1 MNENQPVS
9 VRYIVNDVDE
19 SIAFYKD
26 FLGFELVMHPAPPF
40 AILSKG
46 NLRLL
51 LSQPGSGGGGH
62 ALPGGQL
69 PKPGGWN
76 RIHLPV
82 ENLQSVY
89 STLKEKGAGF
99 KSEIIEGVGGRQAL
113 LEDPSGNLVELFEY
127 TMQKEKG

>member
-1 MNENQPVS
+1 MNEDQTVS
-9 VRYIVNDVDE
+9 VRYIVHDVE
-19 SIAFYKD
+19 EAIRFYKD

-40 AILSKG
+40 AIISSG

-62 ALPGGQL
+62 ALPDGQL

-82 ENLQSVY
+82 KNLQSVY
-89 STLKEKGAGF
+89 IALKEKGAKF
-99 KSEIIEGVGGRQAL
+99 KNEIIEGVGGKQAL
-113 LEDPSGNLVELFEY
+113 LEDPSGNLIELFEY
-127 TMQKEKG
+127 SVQGK

>member
-1 MNENQPVS
+1 VKDEQTVY
-9 VRYIVNDVDE
+9 VRYIVNNVNE
-19 SIAFYKD
+19 AINFYKE

-40 AILSKG
+40 AIISLN

-76 RIHLPV
+76 RIHIPV
-82 ENLQSVY
+82 KNLNSVY
-89 STLKEKGAGF
+89 AELKKKDATF
-99 KSEIIEGVGGRQAL
+99 KSGIIEGIGGKQAL
-113 LEDPSGNLVELFEY
+113 LQDPSGNLIELFES
-127 TMQKEKG
+127 TM

>member
-1 MNENQPVS
+1 MMEDSQTVY

-19 SIAFYKD
+19 TITFYKK

-40 AILSKG
+40 AILSLN

-62 ALPGGQL
+62 ASPDGQL

-76 RIHLPV
+76 RIHIPV
-82 ENLQSVY
+82 ENLNSLY
-89 STLKEKGAGF
+89 SKLKEEGATF
-99 KSEIIEGVGGRQAL
+99 KTEIIEGIGGNQAL
-113 LEDPSGNLVELFEY
+113 LQDPSGNLIELFESRS
-127 TMQKEKG
+127 

>member
-1 MNENQPVS
+1 MMEDPQTVY

-19 SIAFYKD
+19 TITFYKK

-40 AILSKG
+40 AILSLN

-62 ALPGGQL
+62 ASPDGQL

-76 RIHLPV
+76 RIHIPV
-82 ENLQSVY
+82 ENLNSLY
-89 STLKEKGAGF
+89 SKLKEEGATF
-99 KSEIIEGVGGRQAL
+99 KTEIIEGIGGNQAL
-113 LEDPSGNLVELFEY
+113 LQDPSGNLIELFESRS
-127 TMQKEKG
+127 

>member
-1 MNENQPVS
+1 MNEDQTVS
-9 VRYIVNDVDE
+9 VRYIVHDVDE
-19 SIAFYKD
+19 AIRFYKN

-40 AILSKG
+40 AIISSG

-62 ALPGGQL
+62 ALPDGQL

-82 ENLQSVY
+82 KNLQSVY
-89 STLKEKGAGF
+89 TALKEKGAKF
-99 KSEIIEGVGGRQAL
+99 KNEIIEGVGGKQAL
-113 LEDPSGNLVELFEY
+113 LEDPSGNLIELFEY
-127 TMQKEKG
+127 SIQEK

>member
-1 MNENQPVS
+1 MKDEQTVY
-9 VRYIVNDVDE
+9 VRYIVNNVNE
-19 SIAFYKD
+19 AINFYKE

-40 AILSKG
+40 AIISLN

-76 RIHLPV
+76 RIHIPV
-82 ENLQSVY
+82 KNLNSVY
-89 STLKEKGAGF
+89 TELKKKDATF
-99 KSEIIEGVGGRQAL
+99 KSGIIEGIGGKQAL
-113 LEDPSGNLVELFEY
+113 LQDPSGNLIELFES
-127 TMQKEKG
+127 TM

>member
-62 ALPGGQL
+62 ALPDGQM
-69 PKPGGWN
+69 PVPGGWN

-82 ENLQSVY
+82 ESLQAVY
-89 STLKEKGAGF
+89 GTLKGKGAIF
-99 KSEIIEGVGGRQAL
+99 KSEIIEGVGGKQAL

>member
-1 MNENQPVS
+1 MNEDQTVS
-9 VRYIVNDVDE
+9 VRYIVHDVE
-19 SIAFYKD
+19 EAIRFYKD

-40 AILSKG
+40 AIISSG

-62 ALPGGQL
+62 ALPDGQL

-82 ENLQSVY
+82 KNLQSVY
-89 STLKEKGAGF
+89 TSLKEKGAKF
-99 KSEIIEGVGGRQAL
+99 KNEIIEGVGGKQAL
-113 LEDPSGNLVELFEY
+113 LEDPSGNLIELFEY
-127 TMQKEKG
+127 GMQEK

>member
-1 MNENQPVS
+1 MNEDQTVS
-9 VRYIVNDVDE
+9 VRYIVHDVE
-19 SIAFYKD
+19 EAIRFYKN

-40 AILSKG
+40 AIISSG

-62 ALPGGQL
+62 ALPDGQL

-82 ENLQSVY
+82 KNLQSVY
-89 STLKEKGAGF
+89 IALKEKGAKF
-99 KSEIIEGVGGRQAL
+99 KNEIIEGVGGKQAL
-113 LEDPSGNLVELFEY
+113 LEDPSGNLIELFEY
-127 TMQKEKG
+127 SVQGK

>member
-19 SIAFYKD
+19 SIAFYKN
-26 FLGFELVMHPAPPF
+26 FLGFGLVMHPAPPF

-62 ALPGGQL
+62 ALSDGQL

-76 RIHLPV
+76 RIHLPL
-82 ENLQSVY
+82 ENLQSAY
-89 STLKEKGAGF
+89 NTLKEKGAAF
-99 KSEIIEGVGGRQAL
+99 KGEIIEGVGGNQAL
-113 LEDPSGNLVELFEY
+113 LEDPSGNLIELFEY
-127 TMQKEKG
+127 TMQKGKG

>member
-1 MNENQPVS
+1 MNEDQTVS
-9 VRYIVNDVDE
+9 VRYIVHDVE
-19 SIAFYKD
+19 EAIRFYKG

-40 AILSKG
+40 AIISSG

-62 ALPGGQL
+62 ALPDGQL

-82 ENLQSVY
+82 KNLQSVY
-89 STLKEKGAGF
+89 TSLKEKGAKF
-99 KSEIIEGVGGRQAL
+99 KNEIIEGVGGKQAL
-113 LEDPSGNLVELFEY
+113 LEDPSGNLIELFEY
-127 TMQKEKG
+127 GMQEK

>member
-1 MNENQPVS
+1 MEDSQTVY

-19 SIAFYKD
+19 TITFYKK

-40 AILSKG
+40 AILSLN

-62 ALPGGQL
+62 ASPDGQL

-76 RIHLPV
+76 RIHIPV
-82 ENLQSVY
+82 ENLNSLY
-89 STLKEKGAGF
+89 SKLKEEGATF
-99 KSEIIEGVGGRQAL
+99 KTEIIEGIGGNQAL
-113 LEDPSGNLVELFEY
+113 LQDPSGNLIELFESRS
-127 TMQKEKG
+127 